1 MSETNNKA
9 GKVVGKL
16 FFGLSLIILAA
27 VLALSVYL
35 SGQGKLISKTL
46 TLYKSGS
53 IDKIEPLLSAE
64 LDKAAFLA
72 DLERS
77 RTQLLTLY
85 GDDLSVKYDFQS
97 RDILSTDEFIYNC
110 TVTAYGGDNDAT
122 ENFYSFILVREN
134 GKWKIAGAQ
143 TDFVIAE

>member
-9 GKVVGKL
+9 GKVIGKL

-27 VLALSVYL
+27 VLALSIYL

-53 IDKIEPLLSAE
+53 IDRIEPLLSSE
-64 LDKAAFLA
+64 IDKTAFMA
-72 DLERS
+72 DLEKS
-77 RTQLLTLY
+77 RERLLTVY
-85 GDDLSVKYDFQS
+85 GDDLSVRYDFES
-97 RDILSTDEFIYNC
+97 RDMLSTDEFIYNC